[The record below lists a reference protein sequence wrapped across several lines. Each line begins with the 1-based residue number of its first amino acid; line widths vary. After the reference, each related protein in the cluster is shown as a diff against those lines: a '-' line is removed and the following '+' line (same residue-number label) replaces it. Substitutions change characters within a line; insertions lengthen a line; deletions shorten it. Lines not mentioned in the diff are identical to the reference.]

1 MSLFPHF
8 LQSTYERICFTVC
21 LSHFIESLI
30 ALEALRA
37 NPVAA
42 ITSKSLSSFQ
52 YTAFGYSL
60 NLAKI
65 QKHPIRR
72 EKLFLG
78 EI

>member
-1 MSLFPHF
+1 
-8 LQSTYERICFTVC
+8 
-21 LSHFIESLI
+21 
-30 ALEALRA
+30 LEALRA